1 MSSVVEIQ
9 SAIAQLTLEER
20 GVLEAWWRSQPGAR
34 LRKAVGDAWAGKGDI
49 PAQVRYV
56 SDQPLG
62 AETVAKSH
70 ELIRKY
76 GWDV

>member
-20 GVLEAWWRSQPGAR
+20 GVLETWWRSQPGAR
-34 LRKAVGDAWAGKGDI
+34 LRKAVADAWAGKECV
-49 PAQVRYV
+49 PEQVRYV

-62 AETVAKSH
+62 AETVARSH
-70 ELIRKY
+70 ELIRKH
-76 GWDV
+76 GWDL

>member
-1 MSSVVEIQ
+1 MSTVVEIQ
-9 SAIAQLTLEER
+9 SAISQLTLEER

-34 LRKAVGDAWAGKGDI
+34 LRKAVADAWAGKEGV
-49 PAQVRYV
+49 PSQVKFV

-62 AETVAKSH
+62 AETVARSH
-70 ELIRKY
+70 ELIRKH